1 MGGLFHLLF
10 KKNSNNNKK
19 ESNEQQ
25 NKTQQSKLSINRATD
40 KILTSFQPKVYSMAE
55 EMNICAKISE
65 EVIATQDGNLSIG
78 FELLGTSYAALTLE
92 EEAQLIQNKVEFFNK
107 INSQLEI
114 NIVTEKKLSKSTSI
128 LRNSTNE
135 YANEIIKK
143 YGSFNQ
149 DIYNIRYFLIVSTT
163 KKILTGSLE
172 SFRDKITKEQN
183 EENTQEKIYQ
193 QKYKLLIDF
202 QQKIFGELSMFRPRI
217 LSSDDLINFY
227 ASYANADETNLKYTY
242 EILSDCFITSNA
254 TFYKNYILHNTNE
267 NKEIYSCFISIK
279 AYESENISSLLTS
292 KLLRCP
298 IEYTVFLHLRAYDK
312 EKAIKKIR
320 ETSAFSAEIVKNEL
334 SDLLELITADRENL
348 IEVSYSI
355 YLKADSQE
363 ELNENANTIINI
375 LKLQGL
381 SVVREDLNQKAL
393 YFSFF
398 ASRGNLNARK
408 KTLKT
413 SNLSTICTFEKEITG
428 FNKNDWGDEA
438 VTTFRHLNGTPFF
451 FNFHCEENA
460 DKPLGHTMIIGGSSS
475 GKTTLTQFLMC
486 NLFKYDI
493 DILALDKLNG
503 MYAFTNYVNG
513 TYSTSDD
520 FKINPFSLDPTP
532 ENLAFLEQW
541 LNTMA
546 GLSDENA
553 EEKRIIQ
560 ETLTRVYNNKETKDT
575 IQLTNF
581 IESISSGESSKELAN
596 LLKTK
601 FNLYKDSIFNNSQD
615 ALNFTQQLSVI
626 NMDGL
631 TNSNKTN
638 SALLALYI
646 FHKLKNRA
654 KNGVKRGFFCF
665 IDEFRDYVEEENLRN
680 KIVEAV
686 LEARKIGG
694 VMCLAFQDIS
704 IFDKLK
710 DAQNFLG
717 NMANYIIYPT
727 TSAGTLEMLKNTIG
741 LTESEAK
748 FLQETDMRARKVL
761 LKSPIRQE
769 SAVLDVNLMRLG
781 NHLKIFSSS
790 ADNVKLIKQLKD
802 PLNPQQNWREQFLNH
817 KG

>member
-355 YLKADSQE
+355 YLKAD
-363 ELNENANTIINI
+363 
-375 LKLQGL
+375 
-381 SVVREDLNQKAL
+381 
-393 YFSFF
+393 
-398 ASRGNLNARK
+398 
-408 KTLKT
+408 
-413 SNLSTICTFEKEITG
+413 
-428 FNKNDWGDEA
+428 
-438 VTTFRHLNGTPFF
+438 
-451 FNFHCEENA
+451 
-460 DKPLGHTMIIGGSSS
+460 
-475 GKTTLTQFLMC
+475 
-486 NLFKYDI
+486 
-493 DILALDKLNG
+493 
-503 MYAFTNYVNG
+503 
-513 TYSTSDD
+513 
-520 FKINPFSLDPTP
+520 
-532 ENLAFLEQW
+532 
-541 LNTMA
+541 
-546 GLSDENA
+546 
-553 EEKRIIQ
+553 
-560 ETLTRVYNNKETKDT
+560 
-575 IQLTNF
+575 
-581 IESISSGESSKELAN
+581 
-596 LLKTK
+596 
-601 FNLYKDSIFNNSQD
+601 
-615 ALNFTQQLSVI
+615 
-626 NMDGL
+626 
-631 TNSNKTN
+631 
-638 SALLALYI
+638 
-646 FHKLKNRA
+646 
-654 KNGVKRGFFCF
+654 
-665 IDEFRDYVEEENLRN
+665 
-680 KIVEAV
+680 
-686 LEARKIGG
+686 
-694 VMCLAFQDIS
+694 
-704 IFDKLK
+704 
-710 DAQNFLG
+710 
-717 NMANYIIYPT
+717 
-727 TSAGTLEMLKNTIG
+727 
-741 LTESEAK
+741 
-748 FLQETDMRARKVL
+748 
-761 LKSPIRQE
+761 
-769 SAVLDVNLMRLG
+769 
-781 NHLKIFSSS
+781 
-790 ADNVKLIKQLKD
+790 
-802 PLNPQQNWREQFLNH
+802 
-817 KG
+817 